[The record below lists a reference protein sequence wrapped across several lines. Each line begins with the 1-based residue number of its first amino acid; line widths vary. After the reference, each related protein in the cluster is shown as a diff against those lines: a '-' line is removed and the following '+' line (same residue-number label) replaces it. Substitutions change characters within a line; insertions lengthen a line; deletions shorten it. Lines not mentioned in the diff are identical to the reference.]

1 MPSFG
6 VLFVSSTE
14 TRLQLCG
21 IAFVLAGG
29 FHDLQMY
36 TRGFTTPGNITLGS
50 LLVAIGMFMAVSG
63 LILPLVASRVE

>member
-1 MPSFG
+1 
-6 VLFVSSTE
+6 VSSIE

-36 TRGFTTPGNITLGS
+36 TRGFTTPGDLTLGS
-50 LLVAIGMFMAVSG
+50 ILVAIGMVMAVTG
-63 LILPLVASRVE
+63 LALPSVASIAE

>member
-1 MPSFG
+1 
-6 VLFVSSTE
+6 VSSIE

-36 TRGFTTPGNITLGS
+36 TRGFTTPGDMTLGS
-50 LLVAIGMFMAVSG
+50 ILVAIGMVMAVTG
-63 LILPLVASRVE
+63 LVLPSVVSIAE

>member
-1 MPSFG
+1 M
-6 VLFVSSTE
+6 SSIE

-36 TRGFTTPGNITLGS
+36 TRGFTTPGDLTLGS
-50 LLVAIGMFMAVSG
+50 ILVAIGMVMAVTG
-63 LILPLVASRVE
+63 LALPSVASIAE

>member
-1 MPSFG
+1 M
-6 VLFVSSTE
+6 SSIE

-36 TRGFTTPGNITLGS
+36 TRGFTTPGDMTLGS
-50 LLVAIGMFMAVSG
+50 ILVAIGMVMAVTG
-63 LILPLVASRVE
+63 LVLPSVASIAE

>member
-1 MPSFG
+1 
-6 VLFVSSTE
+6 VSSIE

-36 TRGFTTPGNITLGS
+36 TRGFTTPGDMTLGS
-50 LLVAIGMFMAVSG
+50 ILVAIGMVMAVTG
-63 LILPLVASRVE
+63 LVLPSVASIAE